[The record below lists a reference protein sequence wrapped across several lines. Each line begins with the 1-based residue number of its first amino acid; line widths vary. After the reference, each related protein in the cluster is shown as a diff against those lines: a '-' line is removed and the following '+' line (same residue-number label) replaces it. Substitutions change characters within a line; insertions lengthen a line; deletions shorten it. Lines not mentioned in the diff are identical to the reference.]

1 MRSKPLGR
9 LIPEINYGDL
19 CIWDCNSL
27 NISNTIVIMRVIF
40 FYVIIGKLECKL
52 DIINDIE
59 ESCFK
64 SVVLCQGFAFI
75 IYSNGVKNGHYAF
88 KCIFEP

>member
-9 LIPEINYGDL
+9 LIPEINHGDIR
-19 CIWDCNSL
+19 IWDCNGL
-27 NISNTIVIMRVIF
+27 NISNAIVIMRVIF
-40 FYVIIGKLECKL
+40 FYVIIGKPECRL

-64 SVVLCQGFAFI
+64 SVVFA
-75 IYSNGVKNGHYAF
+75 YV
-88 KCIFEP
+88 

>member
-9 LIPEINYGDL
+9 LIPEINHGDIR
-19 CIWDCNSL
+19 IWDRNGL
-27 NISNTIVIMRVIF
+27 NISNAIVIMRVIF
-40 FYVIIGKLECKL
+40 FYVIIGKPECRL

-75 IYSNGVKNGHYAF
+75 ICSNGVKNGHYAF